1 LCPARARNS
10 NEGVS
15 PKVFKAALETIL
27 ERTEGSLGALI
38 MGTDGIAV
46 EQVINATALDR
57 NLDVI
62 ATEVTSLVRAAQRMG
77 RDVDLGGAREMM
89 FAYDNAVIVVRAL
102 NSDYFIAL
110 ALDADSQLGRGRFE
124 LRKAEFDFA
133 SEFVV

>member
-1 LCPARARNS
+1 M
-10 NEGVS
+10 
-15 PKVFKAALETIL
+15 FKAALETIL

-46 EQVINATALDR
+46 EQVINAAALDR
-57 NLDVI
+57 NLDVV
-62 ATEVTSLVRAAQRMG
+62 AAEVTSLVRAAQRMG